1 MGEQL
6 PYRGSERTVGG
17 GRARRVVVRPAELE
31 VASVPANRP
40 GRVRLAVPRRAD
52 AAGIDEKGSVRPWPL
67 ELEMAVPEDDR
78 PVVLA
83 NALDLSLRR
92 QVEKPLLL
100 LRRQLV
106 LEVDV
111 SLHHLR
117 AILRWFEQPP
127 LAVATDPGRV

>member
-6 PYRGSERTVGG
+6 PDRGSERTVGG
-17 GRARRVVVRPAELE
+17 CRARRVVVRPAELE

-40 GRVRLAVPRRAD
+40 GRVRLAVPRRTD

-83 NALDLSLRR
+83 RAQTLVVLARLDVEALVVRERRAIDVEDALDLDRKS
-92 QVEKPLLL
+92 V
-100 LRRQLV
+100 V
-106 LEVDV
+106 
-111 SLHHLR
+111 
-117 AILRWFEQPP
+117 
-127 LAVATDPGRV
+127 

>member
-6 PYRGSERTVGG
+6 PDRGSERTVGG
-17 GRARRVVVRPAELE
+17 CRARRVVVRPAELE

-40 GRVRLAVPRRAD
+40 GRVRLAVPRRTD

-83 NALDLSLRR
+83 REQALVVARLDVEALVVRERRAMDVEDALDL
-92 QVEKPLLL
+92 
-100 LRRQLV
+100 
-106 LEVDV
+106 
-111 SLHHLR
+111 
-117 AILRWFEQPP
+117 
-127 LAVATDPGRV
+127 